1 MQPVKVGIVGCGN
14 ISGTYIKTIQQ
25 FKHVLDLVAVAD
37 MDPARAKVRASE
49 FGIPNALT
57 PAALLTDPDIEL
69 VVNLTT
75 PTSHFDVCLAAL
87 EDGKHVH
94 VEKPLAVTLDQGR
107 HLVETARR
115 RGLRIGAAPDTFLG
129 GGFQTCRK
137 LIDDGAIGTPIGAF
151 AAVTNHGHESWHPDP
166 AFYYKAGGGPMLDL
180 GPYFL
185 TILVSL
191 IEPLK
196 SVSGSTRKT
205 FAERTIT
212 SQPKAGEKITVDVPT
227 HVLALLD
234 FSGGAAGTLM
244 TTFDVWASDLPH
256 IEIYGSEGTLSTPDP
271 NWFGGPVR
279 IRRMGESEWRE
290 APLTHGY
297 NERGNRGIGAV
308 DLAEAIRTGRPHR
321 TSAEMGL
328 HVLEAMHGIQESADT
343 GRRYDMQSTCERPA
357 PMPPDGLGGE

>member
-25 FKHVLDLVAVAD
+25 FNNLLDLVAVAD
-37 MDPARAKVRASE
+37 MDPARAKSRAEE
-49 FGIPNALT
+49 FGVPGAVTPEALIADPN
-57 PAALLTDPDIEL
+57 IEL
-69 VVNLTT
+69 VINLTT

-87 EDGKHVH
+87 ESGKHVH
-94 VEKPLAVTLDQGR
+94 VEKPLSVTLEQGR
-107 HLVETARR
+107 RLVETARR
-115 RGLRIGAAPDTFLG
+115 QGLRIGVAPDTFLG

-137 LIDDGAIGTPIGAF
+137 LIDDGAIGKPIGAF

-166 AFYYKAGGGPMLDL
+166 AFYYQAGGGPMLDL

-185 TILVSL
+185 TTLVSL
-191 IEPLK
+191 IGPLA
-196 SVSGSTRKT
+196 SVTGSTRKT

-212 SQPKAGEKITVDVPT
+212 SQPKAGQKIPVEVPT

-234 FSGGAAGTLM
+234 FANEAAGTLM
-244 TTFDVWASDLPH
+244 TTFDVWASELPH
-256 IEIYGSEGTLSTPDP
+256 IEIYGTEGTLSTPDP

-279 IRRMGESEWRE
+279 IRRMGESIWHD

-328 HVLEAMHGIQESADT
+328 QVLEAMHGIQESADT
-343 GRRYDMQSTCERPA
+343 GHRYAMQTTCERPA
-357 PMPPDGLGGE
+357 PMPPDGFAGE